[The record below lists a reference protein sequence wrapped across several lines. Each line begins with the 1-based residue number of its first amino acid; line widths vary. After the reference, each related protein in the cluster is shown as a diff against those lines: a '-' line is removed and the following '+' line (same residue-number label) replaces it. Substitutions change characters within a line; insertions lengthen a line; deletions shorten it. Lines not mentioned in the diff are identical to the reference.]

1 MRRARDWLRLTRGRG
16 AITIRAS
23 PMLWKRVVQR
33 AGSLNL
39 EKTLIAEKKLI
50 CPLEE
55 MAPSICF

>member
-1 MRRARDWLRLTRGRG
+1 MSPLRLTRGRG

-39 EKTLIAEKKLI
+39 EKTLIAENKLI